1 MSHGRHREGDTFD
14 GAGSV
19 RVALAEILFLYC
31 VFARRLIKRRCR
43 MRESCGVAGPL
54 AAPDRR
60 GADPGPR
67 GVTHMTDLGAK
78 T

>member
-1 MSHGRHREGDTFD
+1 MISAVRRGRFVG
-14 GAGSV
+14 GLV
-19 RVALAEILFLYC
+19 
-31 VFARRLIKRRCR
+31 KK
-43 MRESCGVAGPL
+43 PL